1 MLNQARIWMSFMM
14 LFLMVFSVQAQNIEQ
29 VISDAKSY
37 KDKLKADFFKLN
49 GGINAMMMYN
59 YIDGIEAR
67 RDPFSYRV
75 GGNVTLSVLGWKV
88 PASVFFSNGRTIYNY
103 SLPSFKLPSYF
114 LAGFKPSYKWAQLH
128 VGNSSMTFSPYTLAG
143 HSFQGG
149 GVELNPG
156 RFTFKSMYGRLR
168 RSVVADLNSL
178 QNIEP
183 AYKRLGWGVMAGYET
198 TKGESIKIILFKG
211 WDDPNS
217 IPTPD
222 TSSNLTPKENTVIS
236 VIGKKNLGSKVS
248 LQVDYAMSALTMN
261 ALSPL
266 VDDHSNILQTIGGL
280 FSPKLSTGYHNAIKT
295 ALQYKTKFGAISLN
309 HEWVDP
315 GYQTLGALF
324 FNNDFENWTIAS
336 SASMKEGK
344 IMLSG
349 TIGLQR
355 NNLLDNQI
363 NANRRL
369 IGALNANLILSEQ
382 LNLNASYSNFA
393 VTNRLRAI
401 TFPVTLVDSII
412 LSQVNTSANVGLSRV
427 AGSEKNITTV
437 LTAAYQQANSIEN
450 DEVLADQS
458 SRNYM
463 ANLMHNHTFIT
474 SKMTVSASFMFNR
487 NENALS
493 AINSFAPTIAAA
505 RPLMNDKL
513 QLRASI
519 SYIAISSNT
528 AMTNNMFSAQLGARF
543 IPINKHSINFSG
555 TLVNR
560 KATNALGALPAFTES
575 NIQLN
580 YAWTF

>member
-1 MLNQARIWMSFMM
+1 MLNHARIWTGLLM
-14 LFLMVFSVQAQNIEQ
+14 LFLSVSSAQAQNIEQ

-37 KDKLKADFFKLN
+37 KDKLKSDFFKLN
-49 GGINAMMMYN
+49 GGFNAMMMYN

-75 GGNVTLSVLGWKV
+75 GGNVTMSVLGWKV
-88 PASVFFSNGRTIYNY
+88 PASIFFSNGRTIYNY

-128 VGNSSMTFSPYTLAG
+128 IGNSNMTFSPYTLAG

-178 QNIEP
+178 QNIES
-183 AYKRLGWGVMAGYET
+183 AYRRLGWGVMAGYET
-198 TKGESIKIILFKG
+198 ANGESIKAILFKG
-211 WDDPNS
+211 WDDPSS
-217 IPTPD
+217 IPPPD

-236 VIGKKNLGSKVS
+236 LIGKKKLGSKAS
-248 LQVDYAMSALTMN
+248 IQVDYAMSALTMN
-261 ALSPL
+261 SLSPQ
-266 VDDHSNILQTIGGL
+266 VDDRTGILQTIGGL
-280 FSPKLSTGYHNAIKT
+280 FSPKSSSGYHNAIKT
-295 ALQYKTKFGAISLN
+295 ALQFQTKFGSVSLN

-324 FNNDFENWTIAS
+324 FNNDFENWTVAS
-336 SASMKEGK
+336 SASIKEGK
-344 IMLSG
+344 VMLSG
-349 TIGLQR
+349 TAGIQR
-355 NNLLDNQI
+355 NNLRDNQI

-369 IGALNANLILSEQ
+369 IGALNANLILSER

-412 LSQVNTSANVGLSRV
+412 LSQVNTSANIGLSRV

-437 LTAAYQQANSIEN
+437 FTAAYQQANSIEN
-450 DEVLADQS
+450 DEVVAGQS

-463 ANLMHNHTFIT
+463 ANLMHNHTLIT
-474 SKMTVSASFMFNR
+474 SKTTLSASFMFNR
-487 NENALS
+487 NENALTS
-493 AINSFAPTIAAA
+493 INSFASTVAAA
-505 RPLMNDKL
+505 RPLIQDKL
-513 QLRASI
+513 QLRASL
-519 SYIAISSNT
+519 SHIAISSNNS
-528 AMTNNMFSAQLGARF
+528 MSNNMFSAQLGARF
-543 IPINKHSINFSG
+543 TPVKKHSINFSG

-560 KATNALGALPAFTES
+560 KATSASGALPAFTES

-580 YAWTF
+580 YAWSF